1 MRDKN
6 KGGRMEK
13 NIFAAVFIFFMFQT
27 ASVSGARADKAAG
40 GNGKADTDYSI
51 AYINDFHGECEIRR
65 KGADFAD
72 AVQDLYVPLY
82 EGDTI
87 ATDNEATIEVVFDDA
102 TVVKLD
108 PDSRLLIRN
117 LSRKDSSKTGLELLK
132 GKLMAIVKKLVENE
146 EFTVRTKM
154 AMAAVKGTEFIIAS
168 GDDSSVGVYD
178 GAVEVSGLDM
188 SGNVMHKVVVKKD
201 QETTIIKYMH
211 YPGKISGLRKD
222 FFRRSEIGD
231 LRDRIKYMRELRR
244 SGKIKKY
251 KLERRLKRIETL
263 RQMRKMDPE
272 KFNALSGGEKA
283 LVNEIMKE
291 EPYLN
296 AEEQAEEKSEKSDD
310 RNERLKAILEK
321 KKQEAATEEGE

>member
-1 MRDKN
+1 MK
-6 KGGRMEK
+6 K
-13 NIFAAVFIFFMFQT
+13 NIFAAVFILALFQA
-27 ASVSGARADKAAG
+27 ASVSGAAGDKAAG
-40 GNGKADTDYSI
+40 REGKADTDYSI
-51 AYINDFHGECEIRR
+51 AYINDFHGECELRR

-87 ATDNEATIEVVFDDA
+87 ATDNDATLEVVFDDA

-117 LSRKDSSKTGLELLK
+117 LNRKDSAKTGLELLK

-154 AMAAVKGTEFIIAS
+154 AMAAVKGTEFIVAS

-188 SGNVMHKVVVKKD
+188 SGNVLHKVVVKKD

-211 YPGKISGLRKD
+211 DPGKISGLRKD
-222 FFRRSEIGD
+222 FFRRYSEIGD
-231 LRDRIKYMRELRR
+231 LRDKIKYMRELRR
-244 SGKIKKY
+244 SGKIKRY

-263 RQMRKMDPE
+263 RKMQKMDPE

-296 AEEQAEEKSEKSDD
+296 AQEQSEEKDEKSGD
-310 RNERLKAILEK
+310 RDERLKAILEK
-321 KKQEAATEEGE
+321 KKQESAREDGEE